1 VSFPIRSP
9 KPAPRPPAPETR
21 MTPRQKRTIRL
32 LAGLLIAGGI
42 AVLFLLPRLPVPLRI
57 IVGLTDVV
65 AGLILLLV
73 VRQKG

>member
-1 VSFPIRSP
+1 
-9 KPAPRPPAPETR
+9 

-65 AGLILLLV
+65 AGLVLLLV